1 VKVTW
6 MRVKRR
12 LVTRLQ
18 QAEEVLRI
26 AQMSEMERYVKRV
39 SLMRSLLSV
48 AMKSCS
54 VEAISVSYR
63 GG

>member
-1 VKVTW
+1 

-18 QAEEVLRI
+18 HADEALRT

-39 SLMRSLLSV
+39 FLMRSLLSV

-54 VEAISVSYR
+54 VEAISVSCR